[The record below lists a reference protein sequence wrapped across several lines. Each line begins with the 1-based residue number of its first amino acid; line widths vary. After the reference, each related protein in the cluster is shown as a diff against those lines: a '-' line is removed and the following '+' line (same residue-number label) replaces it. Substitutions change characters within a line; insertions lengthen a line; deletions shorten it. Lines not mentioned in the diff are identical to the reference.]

1 MIVKV
6 TFSSSA
12 CEYHYK
18 VAPNVKLLVGKTYKI
33 TNDCGHTYNNNVTIT
48 GFLSTS
54 AAATRTIVNAILVEK
69 ENPMKAVKTLAI
81 PVNTP
86 RSRKAP
92 RMADLVKNIIFNG
105 PATIVFWKDGTK
117 TMVKCDEKD
126 ISDKSKAIALCFMKK
141 MFGNT
146 SEFNT
151 VLRTYVPEAYIEP
164 VEPTAPIGES
174 NVFISHFGDSSLFNM
189 FNDGGVAI
197 TKNTSTTT
205 KANTSDTSISDA
217 IETLMKII
225 KEVL

>member
-6 TFSSSA
+6 TFPSSA

-33 TNDCGHTYNNNVTIT
+33 TNDYGHTYDNNVTVT
-48 GFLSTS
+48 GFLPYST
-54 AAATRTIVNAILVEK
+54 AATRTIVNAILVEK
-69 ENPMKAVKTLAI
+69 ENPMKS
-81 PVNTP
+81 VNTP
-86 RSRKAP
+86 RTRKAP
-92 RMADLVKNIIFNG
+92 RMDDLVKNIIFNG

-117 TMVKCDEKD
+117 TTVKCDEKD
-126 ISDKSKAIALCFMKK
+126 IPDKSKAIALCFMKK

-164 VEPTAPIGES
+164 VEPTAPIDES
-174 NVFISHFGDSSLFNM
+174 NVFISHFGDSPLFNM